1 MSAERPCRRAATAG
15 LHALRSSLATPEAL
29 ATALP
34 GASSTPASSERLH
47 EPLHCVHAGMENA
60 QFSRVRCRA
69 VPPPA
74 GADPGSAPPARRHV
88 LTCLLNNRNGAHLS
102 LWELGPD
109 GLLTMCG
116 AGRVAES
123 PGTCL
128 DVSADGA
135 LAVMGTSEGD
145 VVVSLGCHGP
155 GVALAGGARGRECA
169 GSGASGRATSAV
181 DGGHASSCKGLLNW
195 RAAVPCLATS

>member
-1 MSAERPCRRAATAG
+1 
-15 LHALRSSLATPEAL
+15 
-29 ATALP
+29 
-34 GASSTPASSERLH
+34 
-47 EPLHCVHAGMENA
+47 MENA

-74 GADPGSAPPARRHV
+74 GPDAGSAPPAPRHV

-135 LAVMGTSEGD
+135 LAVVGTSEGD
-145 VVVSLGCHGP
+145 VVVGMGWKGLKA
-155 GVALAGGARGRECA
+155 VALYVLSVREMGAITHPGTGGPLLARL
-169 GSGASGRATSAV
+169 
-181 DGGHASSCKGLLNW
+181 H
-195 RAAVPCLATS
+195 